1 MYKPLLLSFL
11 VCGITGFVQKANAQ
25 VFAANYTTISQQN
38 KNQPD
43 RKASIPLKEALRDAE
58 TRFGIHLVYKTDEIP
73 NRLIVIDA
81 LSGKLEQVLEN
92 LLYPAG
98 LTYKKVR
105 NTYIIKTQKIKNSG
119 KEIPAS
125 SEPSPEVLPSTRAVS
140 NDLSSLR
147 SVPSQLQVPTA
158 SANVVGIDEV
168 KIAGKVAEENG
179 QGLPGVSILL
189 KGTNRGTTTD
199 ANGAFQ
205 ISVPDD
211 KAVLVFSY
219 VGYLPQEVVVGSRT
233 AINITLVTDT
243 KALGEVVV
251 VGYGVQKK
259 TSLTSAVAE
268 VKSEQLTRRPVS
280 NANQALQGI
289 APGVT
294 ILDRGGSPGPNSR
307 ATVRVRG
314 ITTLSSNDPLFIVDG
329 VEQPFNTINLDD
341 IESISVLKDASST
354 AIYGSRAAN
363 GVVLVTTKRAKPGKA
378 VVDYSGFYAVQNAI
392 NKPEMMDV
400 EPYMRLQNVAYLNS
414 GAAARFTET
423 QISEYVNATDRLK
436 YPLPNTWFKT
446 VLKAAPQFSQN
457 VSISGGNEFFRGRV
471 GVRYQKQGGIAPNF
485 DSDVKEIRA
494 NTDFKVSNRLSASV
508 DINYRNNNW
517 QTPVSEFNVYNTMF
531 HGSLWAVPKYP
542 NGTYGVSAQGNNP
555 LMYAEIA
562 GLSRNIQDYL
572 FGSGK
577 VEWEIIPN
585 LKFSSQYAIRYTA
598 EQNKNY
604 TNAYTV
610 LDYYNPSLVRKTIPR
625 SSLTEIRSVTR
636 ETTLNNLLGYSN
648 TFGQHEVKALV
659 GYSEIQNKYNTINA
673 YREDFYNNDVQSIGS
688 GSDNNKNSGGVDSQ
702 WGLRSFFGRV
712 NYALADKYLFEANA
726 RYDGSSRFT
735 GDKVYSFFPS
745 FSAGWRL
752 SEEKFFEP
760 FRTVVG
766 ELKVRGS
773 WGRTGNQAVGL
784 YSYFQTLNSS
794 TYTFG
799 GSVVQGYVQSNL
811 ANPNLTWETTAQT
824 DIGLDAQLW
833 NNRLSFTFDYYDK
846 LTDGILLNLPIPT
859 TVGLNAPP
867 QNAGKVGNKGIE
879 LGLTYRNKAKS
890 GFSYEIGGN
899 FAQNNNK
906 VIDLAKTG
914 PYISGSDIDPRY
926 IIKEGLPYNAHW
938 GYKTDGLFQTA
949 DEIKAYPTLVP
960 NMKPGDVKYVDLN
973 NDGKINSDDMTFIG
987 LTFPRY
993 TFGLNTNFSYKNFT
1007 LFTQWQGAADV
1018 DTRLSGALAEMGN
1031 YEGFTHKI
1039 YTDNYWTP
1047 ERPNARFPRP
1057 VKLDLRNVA
1066 TSDRM
1071 IIDGSY
1077 FRMKTI
1083 QLSYSLPKGL
1093 LERIKAGRAT
1103 VYVSGTNLLT
1113 FSKLN
1118 EWNLDPEA
1126 ESGRAT
1132 YYPQTSLTTVGINVQ
1147 F

>member
-1 MYKPLLLSFL
+1 MFRQVLLTFL
-11 VCGITGFVQKANAQ
+11 IGGITGFFSIVNAQ
-25 VFAANYTTISQQN
+25 VFAANFPTQQSQSKSDQ
-38 KNQPD
+38 K
-43 RKASIPLKEALRDAE
+43 STLLLKDALRDIE
-58 TRFGIHLVYKTDEIP
+58 TRFGIHFVYKTDEIP
-73 NRLIVIDA
+73 NRSIPTETM
-81 LSGKLEQVLEN
+81 SGKLEEVLEST
-92 LLYPAG
+92 LRPAG

-105 NTYIIKTQKIKNSG
+105 NTYIIRSLKAKAPSSNPVPNETTPERLNITAPGNPANESASLNLILNRVAIPTG
-119 KEIPAS
+119 GLTAPLEI
-125 SEPSPEVLPSTRAVS
+125 
-140 NDLSSLR
+140 
-147 SVPSQLQVPTA
+147 
-158 SANVVGIDEV
+158 
-168 KIAGKVAEENG
+168 KIAGKVADESG
-179 QGLPGVSILL
+179 LTLPGVSILL

-199 ANGAFQ
+199 GNGSYQ
-205 ISVPDD
+205 ISVPDNN
-211 KAVLVFSY
+211 AILVFSY
-219 VGYLPQEVVVGSRT
+219 VGYLPQEIAVGNRT
-233 AINITLVTDT
+233 TIDVTLGADT
-243 KALGEVVV
+243 KALSEVVV
-251 VGYGVQKK
+251 VGYGTQKR
-259 TSLTSAVAE
+259 TSLTGAVAE

-329 VEQPFNTINLDD
+329 IEQPFNTINLDD
-341 IESISVLKDASST
+341 VESISVLKDASST

-363 GVVLVTTKRAKPGKA
+363 GVVLVTTKRAKSGKA
-378 VVDYSGFYAVQNAI
+378 VVDYSGYYAVQQAI
-392 NKPEMMDV
+392 NKPEMMDL
-400 EPYMRLQNVAYLNS
+400 EPYMRLQNVAYINS
-414 GAAARFTET
+414 GAAARFSEA
-423 QISEYVNATDRLK
+423 QINEYVNATDRLK
-436 YPLPNTWFKT
+436 FPLPNTWFNT
-446 VLKAAPQFSQN
+446 VLRSAPQMNHNLS
-457 VSISGGNEFFRGRV
+457 VSGGNDVFRGRV

-485 DSDVKEIRA
+485 DSDIREIRA
-494 NTDFKVSNRLSASV
+494 NTDFKISSRLNASM

-517 QTPVSEFNVYNTMF
+517 QTPVSEFNVFNTMF

-542 NGTYGVSAQGNNP
+542 NGTYGLSAQGNNP

-562 GLSRNIQDYL
+562 GLSKNIQDYL
-572 FGSGK
+572 FGSAK
-577 VEWEIIPN
+577 AEWEIIPN
-585 LKFSSQYAIRYTA
+585 LKFSTQYAVRYTF

-610 LDYYNPSLVRKTIPR
+610 TDYFNTSLVRKTIPR
-625 SSLTEIRSVTR
+625 SSLTEIRSNIR

-648 TFGQHEVKALV
+648 TFGQHDLKALV
-659 GYSEIQNKYNTINA
+659 GYSEIQNKYNIINA
-673 YREDFYNNDVQSIGS
+673 YREDFYNNDVQSIGA
-688 GSDNNKNSGGVDSQ
+688 GSDNNKNNGGSDSQ
-702 WGLRSFFGRV
+702 WGLRSFFGRA
-712 NYALADKYLFEANA
+712 NYAFADKYLFEANA

-745 FSAGWRL
+745 FSAGWRV
-752 SEEKFFEP
+752 SEEKFFDA
-760 FRTVVG
+760 FKNIIS
-766 ELKVRGS
+766 ELKLRGS
-773 WGRTGNQAVGL
+773 WGKTGNQAVGL

-811 ANPNLTWETTAQT
+811 ANPGLTWETTTQT

-879 LGLTYRNKAKS
+879 LGLNFRNKTKS
-890 GFSYEIGGN
+890 GFAYDFGLN
-899 FAQNNNK
+899 FAQNENK

-938 GYKTDGLFQTA
+938 GYKTDGLFQTT
-949 DEIKAYPTLVP
+949 DEIKAYPTIVS
-960 NMKPGDVKYVDLN
+960 NAKPGDVKYVDLN

-993 TFGLNTNFSYKNFT
+993 TFGLNTNFSYKNFN

-1047 ERPNARFPRP
+1047 ENPSARFPRP
-1057 VKLDLRNVA
+1057 VKLDLRNVS

-1077 FRMKTI
+1077 FRLKTI
-1083 QLSYSLPKGL
+1083 QLSYSLPKGI
-1093 LERIKAGRAT
+1093 LEKVKANRAT
-1103 VYVSGTNLLT
+1103 IYVSGTNLLT

-1132 YYPQTSLTTVGINVQ
+1132 YYPQTSLTTIGLNVQ

>member
-1 MYKPLLLSFL
+1 MFKRILLVIVAGMVGLSE
-11 VCGITGFVQKANAQ
+11 AAHAQ
-25 VFAANYTTISQQN
+25 VFAANYPSRLTQQTPERKSVRLLKDFLREIESQHGVH
-38 KNQPD
+38 
-43 RKASIPLKEALRDAE
+43 
-58 TRFGIHLVYKTDEIP
+58 FVYKTSD
-73 NRLIVIDA
+73 
-81 LSGKLEQVLEN
+81 LEN
-92 LLYPAG
+92 LMLSIGTTSGNIKEILENTLPAAG

-105 NTYIIKTQKIKNSG
+105 NTYIIRPQKPQSFSNRKDH
-119 KEIPAS
+119 E
-125 SEPSPEVLPSTRAVS
+125 SESAEHVNTPRSLSH
-140 NDLSSLR
+140 SSLNIG
-147 SVPSQLQVPTA
+147 VIQPNYHHPMVI
-158 SANVVGIDEV
+158 NGITNNAPQEIKV
-168 KIAGKVAEENG
+168 TGKVNDETG

-189 KGTNRGTTTD
+189 KGTNRGSTTD
-199 ANGAFQ
+199 GTGNFQ
-205 ISVPDD
+205 ITVPDE
-211 KAVLVFSY
+211 KAILVFSY
-219 VGYLPQEVVVGSRT
+219 VGYLPQEVTVGNQTS
-233 AINITLVTDT
+233 INLTLTTDT

-251 VGYGVQKK
+251 VGYGVQKR

-268 VKSEQLTRRPVS
+268 VKGEQLTRRPVS

-294 ILDRGGSPGPNSR
+294 ILDRGGSPGARNN
-307 ATVRVRG
+307 ATIRVRG

-341 IESISVLKDASST
+341 VESISVLKDASST

-363 GVVLVTTKRAKPGKA
+363 GVVLVTTKRAKSGKA
-378 VVDYSGFYAVQNAI
+378 VVDYSGFYAIQNAI
-392 NKPEMMDV
+392 NKPEMMDL
-400 EPYMRLQNVAYLNS
+400 EPYMRLQNVAYVNS
-414 GAAARFTET
+414 GAAPKYTEA
-423 QISEYVNATDRLK
+423 QITEYVNATDRLK
-436 YPLPNTWFKT
+436 FPLPNTWFNT
-446 VLKAAPQFSQN
+446 VLRSAPQMSHN
-457 VSISGGNEFFRGRV
+457 IAVSGGNDVFRGRV
-471 GVRYQKQGGIAPNF
+471 GVRYQKQDGIAPNF
-485 DSDVKEIRA
+485 NSDIKEFRA
-494 NTDFKVSNRLSASV
+494 NTDFKVSSRLSASLDV
-508 DINYRNNNW
+508 NYRNTNW
-517 QTPVSEFNVYNTMF
+517 QTPISEYNVFNTMF

-542 NGTYGVSAQGNNP
+542 DGTYGVSAQGNNP

-562 GLSRNIQDYL
+562 GLSKNIQDYL

-577 VEWEIIPN
+577 VEWEIVPN
-585 LKFSSQYAIRYTA
+585 LKFTTQYAVRYTF
-598 EQNKNY
+598 EQSKNY
-604 TNAYTV
+604 SNAYTV

-625 SSLTEIRSVTR
+625 NNLTEIRNNTR

-659 GYSEIQNKYNTINA
+659 GYSEIKNVFNTISA
-673 YREDFYNNDVQSIGS
+673 YREDFYNNDVQSIGV
-688 GSDNNKNSGGVDSQ
+688 GSETNKNNSGNDTQ
-702 WGLRSFFGRV
+702 WGLRSFFGRL
-712 NYALADKYLFEANA
+712 NYTFADKYLFEANA

-745 FSAGWRL
+745 FSAGWRV
-752 SEEKFFEP
+752 SEEAFFEP
-760 FRTVVG
+760 LKNIVN

-773 WGRTGNQAVGL
+773 WGKTGNQAVGL

-799 GSVVQGYVQSNL
+799 GTVVQGYVQSNL
-811 ANPNLTWETTAQT
+811 ANPNLTWETTTQT
-824 DIGLDAQLW
+824 DLGLDAQLW

-867 QNAGKVGNKGIE
+867 QNAGKVQNKGIE
-879 LGLTYRNKAKS
+879 LGINFRNKTQS
-890 GFSYEIGGN
+890 GFAYDLGVN

-906 VIDLAKTG
+906 VVDLAKTG

-938 GYKTDGLFQTA
+938 GYKTDGLFQTV
-949 DEIKAYPTLVP
+949 DQINAYPTIVP
-960 NMKPGDVKYVDLN
+960 NTKPGDVKYVDLN
-973 NDGKINSDDMTFIG
+973 NDGKINSDDMTFLG
-987 LTFPRY
+987 LTFPKY
-993 TFGLNTNFSYKNFT
+993 TFGLNTNLSFKNFN
-1007 LFTQWQGAADV
+1007 LFMQWQGAADV

-1039 YTDNYWTP
+1039 FTNDYWTP
-1047 ERPNARFPRP
+1047 ENPNARFPRP
-1057 VKLDLRNVA
+1057 VKFDLRNVN

-1077 FRMKTI
+1077 LRLKTV
-1083 QLSYSLPKGL
+1083 QLSYTLPKGI
-1093 LERIKAGRAT
+1093 LEKVKANRAT
-1103 VYVSGTNLLT
+1103 IYVSTTNLLT

-1132 YYPQTSLTTVGINVQ
+1132 YYPQTSLATVGLNLQ